1 MKKYKRVIIAVVIA
15 LLAGAWTWR
24 YVTLNAYYDSF
35 ENTDTKTYQAGEL
48 VPFEDDGL
56 DLYTNLDGYY
66 VRVNRFEIKDYDAYL
81 NEAGFDIKR
90 QQDEPDKIAL
100 AYVTLMNKSCEPNR
114 VSVGEFQLH
123 GVDSTTTLDRDILL
137 AANPILK
144 GSTGIGVATGHECEL
159 VLPYQLEK
167 KQFGIFTWWNLDDYK
182 FYLKVTNA
190 LTRKNIL
197 VNP

>member
-1 MKKYKRVIIAVVIA
+1 MKKRKRIIVAVVVA
-15 LLAGAWTWR
+15 LLAAAWIWR

-35 ENTDTKTYQAGEL
+35 DNIDKKTYQAGEL

-81 NEAGFDIKR
+81 NETGFDIKR
-90 QQDEPDKIAL
+90 QKDEPDKIAL
-100 AYVTLMNKSCEPNR
+100 VYVTLMNKSCEPNR
-114 VSVGEFQLH
+114 VAVGDFQLH
-123 GVDSTTTLDRDILL
+123 GVDSTTNMDRDILL

-144 GSTGIGVATGHECEL
+144 GSSSIGVATGHECEL
-159 VLPYQLEK
+159 ILPYQLEK
-167 KQFGIFTWWNLDDYK
+167 RQFGIFTWWNIDNYD
-182 FYLKVTNA
+182 FYLQVTHA
-190 LTRKNIL
+190 LTRKEIL

>member
-1 MKKYKRVIIAVVIA
+1 MKKRKRIILAVVVA
-15 LLAGAWTWR
+15 LLAAAWIWR

-35 ENTDTKTYQAGEL
+35 DNIDEKTYLAGEL

-66 VRVNRFEIKDYDAYL
+66 VRVDRFEIKDYDAYL
-81 NEAGFDIKR
+81 DETGFDIKR
-90 QQDEPDKIAL
+90 QENEPEKIAL
-100 AYVTLMNKSCEPNR
+100 VYVTLVNQSCEPNR
-114 VSVGEFQLH
+114 VAVGEFQLH
-123 GVDSTTTLDRDILL
+123 GVDNTTTLDRDIML

-144 GSTGIGVATGHECEL
+144 GSSSIAVATGHECQL
-159 VLPYQLEK
+159 ILPYQLK
-167 KQFGIFTWWNLDDYK
+167 KSQFGIFTWWNIDDYE

-190 LTRKNIL
+190 LTKKEIL